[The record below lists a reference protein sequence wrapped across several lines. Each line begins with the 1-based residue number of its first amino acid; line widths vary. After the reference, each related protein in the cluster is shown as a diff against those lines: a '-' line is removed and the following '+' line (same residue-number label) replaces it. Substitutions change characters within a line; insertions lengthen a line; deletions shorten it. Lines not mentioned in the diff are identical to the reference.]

1 MLLVWLCNPARP
13 ETDGIEY
20 TVRID
25 GAPNDEIRDLM
36 KSVSRTEDL
45 KDRPPAA
52 LNLLR
57 RRAEDDV
64 PLLLQVL
71 RSRGYYGAT
80 VNVEVAEKARPVS
93 VIFRITPGPVYTLES
108 VDMKNLQA
116 PDLYVDFP
124 PPSEIGLEKGEP
136 AEASEII
143 AAEEDLL
150 RRLRGQGFPFAK
162 IQRQVIVN
170 HDLRKVL
177 VNYQVDPGPSA
188 RFGQTEI
195 TGLQTV
201 SQEFVLGKIPWRS
214 GDLFDASLLTQ
225 LRDRL
230 IRTGLFSLVQIREG
244 KSVEEGFLP
253 VRVEVQER
261 KHRTAGAGL
270 SYYTDEGIGATLS
283 WENRNLFGE
292 AERLRIAGTIS
303 NITLSAELIYEQPEF
318 LQENQSLLFFS
329 RLAEDDTDAYMSR
342 NVETAL
348 VLERRISD
356 VTRIGAG
363 PAVRWSRVE
372 DAEGIRDFV
381 LLSLPGYLNRDTS
394 DSLLNPTRGGRLS
407 LQLTPYTDL
416 RATDVS
422 FLKGAGSYSH
432 YFRIVESPFT
442 VFAVRGSLGSI
453 TGTDRDSVPADIRFY
468 AGGGGS
474 IRGYAYQTVGPL
486 LNGEPIG
493 GRSLMEASLEFRL
506 KVTDTIGFVTFLD
519 GGNVY
524 ETAYPQF
531 DESLRWG
538 AGIGFR
544 YYTKVGPLRLDVAV
558 PLNPRDDIDDPFQLY
573 ISLGQAF

>member
-1 MLLVWLCNPARP
+1 MLLFVLCNPARS
-13 ETDGIEY
+13 ETAGINY
-20 TVRID
+20 TVKIE
-25 GAPNDEIRDLM
+25 GALSDEIRDLM

-45 KDRPPAA
+45 KNRPPAA

-71 RSRGYYGAT
+71 RSKGYYGAKIE
-80 VNVEVAEKARPVS
+80 VEIAERAKPVS
-93 VIFRITPGPVYTLES
+93 VIFRTNPGPVYIVES
-108 VDMKNLQA
+108 VEIENLRA
-116 PDLYVDFP
+116 PDLYVELP
-124 PPSEIGLEKGEP
+124 SPSEIGLELGKP
-136 AEASEII
+136 AIASEII
-143 AAEEDLL
+143 AAEADLL
-150 RRLRGQGFPFAK
+150 RRMRRKGFPFAS

-177 VNYQVDPGPSA
+177 VKYQVDPGPLA
-188 RFGQTEI
+188 RFGQTAI

-201 SQEFVLGKIPWRS
+201 SEEFALTKIPWQR
-214 GDLFDASLLTQ
+214 GDLFDVSLLTQ

-230 IRTGLFSLVQIREG
+230 IRTGLFSLVQVKEG
-244 KSVEEGFLP
+244 ESVEDGFLP

-261 KHRTAGAGL
+261 KHRTAAAGL
-270 SYYTDEGIGATLS
+270 SYYTDEGLGATLS

-292 AERLRIAGTIS
+292 AERLRIAGTVS
-303 NITLSAELIYEQPEF
+303 KITLSAELIYEQPEF
-318 LQENQSLLFFS
+318 LQDNQSLLFFS
-329 RLAEDDTDAYMSR
+329 RLAEDDTDAYTSR

-348 VLERRISD
+348 VLERRIND

-363 PAVRWSRVE
+363 PALRWSRVE

-381 LLSLPGYLNRDTS
+381 LMSFPGYLNRDTS

-416 RATDVS
+416 RATDIT
-422 FLKGAGSYSH
+422 FLKGVGSYNH
-432 YFRIVESPFT
+432 YFRISESPFT

-453 TGTDRDSVPADIRFY
+453 TGTDRDSIPADIRFY

-474 IRGYAYQTVGPL
+474 IRGYAYQTVDPL

-493 GRSLMEASLEFRL
+493 GRSLVEASLEFRL

-538 AGIGFR
+538 AGVGFR

-558 PLNPRDDIDDPFQLY
+558 PLNPRDDIDDPYQLY